1 MNQYPINQY
10 PNSGSLFERVA
21 EGRQPNRTGNINLG
35 EDLCDYIHQ
44 EYRAGRDVI
53 LDISAWDKISAKGLA
68 FISLSIKKPYVK
80 EGAKDSPKS
89 SVKDMSDD
97 IPF

>member
-1 MNQYPINQY
+1 MSQY
-10 PNSGSLFERVA
+10 PNSGSLFPRQA
-21 EGRQPNRTGNINLG
+21 EGRQPNRTGYIEIG

-44 EYRAGRDVI
+44 EYKAGREVK
-53 LDISAWDKISAKGLA
+53 LDLSGWDKVSAKGTQFMSLA
-68 FISLSIKKPYVK
+68 IKKPYVK